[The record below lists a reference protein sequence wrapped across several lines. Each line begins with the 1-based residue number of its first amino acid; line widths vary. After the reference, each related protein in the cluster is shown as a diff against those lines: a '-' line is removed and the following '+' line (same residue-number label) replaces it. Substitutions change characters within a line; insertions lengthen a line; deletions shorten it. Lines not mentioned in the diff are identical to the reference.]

1 MSFLNDR
8 ICRFI
13 FSYHCFFFAPLAL
26 IKNLILIDCAENIQI
41 FINNALLLIHYRI
54 RYKHLSSPILFI
66 NSCLFSFFL
75 KKFLK
80 QSFSTISV
88 RTSVRTKQL
97 GPFRLFRRVRVDLS
111 SSNFQGLFLYN

>member
-8 ICRFI
+8 ICRF
-13 FSYHCFFFAPLAL
+13 FLYHCFFFAPLPL

-54 RYKHLSSPILFI
+54 RNKHLSSPILFI
-66 NSCLFSFFL
+66 NSCLFSFFF

-88 RTSVRTKQL
+88 CTSVRTKQL
-97 GPFRLFRRVRVDLS
+97 GPFRLFLQIRIAHRAKSCRDYSV
-111 SSNFQGLFLYN
+111 SN